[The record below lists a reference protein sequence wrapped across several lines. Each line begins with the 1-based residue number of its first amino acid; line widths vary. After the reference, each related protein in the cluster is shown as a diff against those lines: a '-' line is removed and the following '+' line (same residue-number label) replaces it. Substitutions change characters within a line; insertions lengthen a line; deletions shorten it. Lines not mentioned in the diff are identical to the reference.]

1 MIVSCVLA
9 LLFLAYALR
18 RRFQRTA
25 GALAASAITL
35 LLLCGCGL
43 LAAPML
49 NDLQAPFSRLP
60 QVNWGPSNVIV
71 VLGVGTAKVDG
82 VVEPTP
88 FAYGRMLRAR
98 ELYAGCKNHG
108 RCRIIIS
115 GGDPQ
120 HHGASEAAVYA
131 AELVKAGVDRADI
144 VLDEASRN
152 TWENAKFTRALLE
165 REGADNIVLVTAALH
180 MKRSLLYF
188 AHFGITVTPVRADAV
203 EGELALLPSGT
214 NIAYCDIA
222 LHEYIGIAQYHVY
235 NALGWNAAPLT
246 ALRLPAD
253 AAAARLLPSS

>member
-1 MIVSCVLA
+1 MIVSFVLA
-9 LLFLAYALR
+9 LLFLAFVLHR
-18 RRFQRTA
+18 RRRRTA
-25 GALAASAITL
+25 SFLAIASITL
-35 LLLCGCGL
+35 LVSSGCGL

-49 NDLQAPFSRLP
+49 SDLQTPFIKLP
-60 QVNWGPSNVIV
+60 QVSWGSSNAIV
-71 VLGVGTAKVDG
+71 VLGVGTAKFDG
-82 VVEPTP
+82 TVEPTP
-88 FAYGRMLRAR
+88 FAYGRMLRAL
-98 ELYAGCKNHG
+98 ELYGSCKNHG

-120 HHGASEAAVYA
+120 QHRASEAAVYA
-131 AELVKAGVDRADI
+131 AELVKAGVDHADI

-188 AHFGITVTPVRADAV
+188 AHFGIAATPIRADAV
-203 EGELALLPSGT
+203 EGELSLPPSGM

-222 LHEYIGIAQYHVY
+222 LHEYMGIARYHVY

-246 ALRLPAD
+246 ALRPSAD
-253 AAAARLLPSS
+253 AAAGRLPPSS

>member
-1 MIVSCVLA
+1 MIVSFVLA
-9 LLFLAYALR
+9 LLFLAFVLHR
-18 RRFQRTA
+18 RRRRTA
-25 GALAASAITL
+25 SFLAVSGIALLVFS
-35 LLLCGCGL
+35 GCGL

-49 NDLQAPFSRLP
+49 SDLQTPFIKPP
-60 QVNWGPSNVIV
+60 QVSWGQSNAIV
-71 VLGVGTAKVDG
+71 VLGVGTAKVDS

-88 FAYGRMLRAR
+88 FAYGRMLQAL
-98 ELYAGCKNHG
+98 ELYASCKNHG
-108 RCRIIIS
+108 RCRIILS

-165 REGADNIVLVTAALH
+165 REGANNIVLVTAALH

-188 AHFGITVTPVRADAV
+188 AHFGIAVTPIRADAV
-203 EGELALLPSGT
+203 EGEFSLPPSGM

-222 LHEYIGIAQYHVY
+222 LHEYLGIAQYHVY
-235 NALGWNAAPLT
+235 NTLGWNTPPLT
-246 ALRLPAD
+246 ALHSRL
-253 AAAARLLPSS
+253 

>member
-1 MIVSCVLA
+1 MIVSFVLA
-9 LLFLAYALR
+9 LLFLAFVLQR
-18 RRFQRTA
+18 RCRRIGGFVA
-25 GALAASAITL
+25 GSAIL
-35 LLLCGCGL
+35 LLTLCGCGL

-49 NDLQAPFSRLP
+49 SDLQAPFSKLP
-60 QVNWGPSNVIV
+60 QISWGSNNVIV
-71 VLGVGTAKVDG
+71 VLGVGTTKIDG
-82 VVEPTP
+82 AIEPTP
-88 FAYGRMLRAR
+88 FAYGRMLRAL
-98 ELYAGCKNHG
+98 ELYASCRNHG
-108 RCRIIIS
+108 RCRIIVS

-188 AHFGITVTPVRADAV
+188 AHFGIVVTPVRADAV
-203 EGELALLPSGT
+203 EGKFSLLPTGM
-214 NIAYCDIA
+214 NIAYCDVV
-222 LHEYIGIAQYHVY
+222 LHEYLGIAQYHVY

-246 ALRLPAD
+246 ALRPSAD
-253 AAAARLLPSS
+253 AAAGRSPPSP

>member
-1 MIVSCVLA
+1 MIVSFVLA
-9 LLFLAYALR
+9 LLFLAFVLHR
-18 RRFQRTA
+18 RRRRTA
-25 GALAASAITL
+25 AVLAASAIML
-35 LLLCGCGL
+35 LVSSGCGL

-49 NDLQAPFSRLP
+49 SDLQTQFVKLP
-60 QVNWGPSNVIV
+60 QVSWGPSNAIV
-71 VLGVGTAKVDG
+71 VLGVGTTKVDG
-82 VVEPTP
+82 MVEPSP
-88 FAYGRMLRAR
+88 FAYGRMLRAL
-98 ELYAGCKNHG
+98 ELYGSCKNHG
-108 RCRIIIS
+108 RCRIVLS

-131 AELVKAGVDRADI
+131 AELVKAGVDRTDI

-188 AHFGITVTPVRADAV
+188 AHFGIAAAPVRADAV
-203 EGELALLPSGT
+203 ESELSLQPNGM

-235 NALGWNAAPLT
+235 NALGWNASPLT
-246 ALRLPAD
+246 ALRP
-253 AAAARLLPSS
+253 RL